1 MTKQLTVVFAF
12 ISVVTKYYSCFY
24 PATLA
29 MTNTFK
35 TKRDRCIECQVEIQ
49 HDVFQ
54 DK

>member
-24 PATLA
+24 PATLNNDEHVQDQEGS
-29 MTNTFK
+29 MYQ
-35 TKRDRCIECQVEIQ
+35 CQVEIQ